1 MMMSRIYMTV
11 ARIYVMMSRSL
22 AILTLMQKRPST
34 PEVGTVPQAL
44 GRLRVAMDDT
54 YTQVSREVGLTAQ
67 QAELLCAAMR
77 PAAIGEL
84 ADVLRCDRSNVSRLV
99 DRAARR
105 GLLHRRGE
113 KTDGRV
119 TVIELTADGQ
129 RLADR
134 FIKTLESRLQPLL
147 AGWSSNRQRA
157 ATQTLT
163 VLADALEGTTPTP
176 APAQT
181 TRRHATRARAPANS

>member
-1 MMMSRIYMTV
+1 MMTSLIYMTI
-11 ARIYVMMSRSL
+11 ARIYVMTSRSPT
-22 AILTLMQKRPST
+22 ILMLMRNRPST
-34 PEVGTVPQAL
+34 PEIGTVPQAL
-44 GRLRVAMDDT
+44 GRLRVAMDDA

-113 KTDGRV
+113 KSDGRV

-129 RLADR
+129 RLAER

-147 AGWSSNRQRA
+147 ASWSSKRQRA
-157 ATQTLT
+157 AIDTLT
-163 VLADALEGTTPTP
+163 VLADALEGITPTP
-176 APAQT
+176 APAHA
-181 TRRHATRARAPANS
+181 RPRHATGARAPANS